1 MSPTESRP
9 SGALRIVPRESK
21 NVFITRNKRRAAR
34 RQLVTLSPAPPDPA
48 LLDGDPD
55 AQAALVSHAL
65 EHLEAVQQLVRRLDE
80 VPGGNRQGLLSEL
93 ATAADGLRQLYFLDA
108 IY

>member
-1 MSPTESRP
+1 VFFARKKL
-9 SGALRIVPRESK
+9 GAA
-21 NVFITRNKRRAAR
+21 TRH
-34 RQLVTLSPAPPDPA
+34 LVSLHPAPPDPA
-48 LLDGDPD
+48 LLDGDPS
-55 AQAALVSHAL
+55 AQAQLVSHAL

-80 VPGGNRQGLLSEL
+80 VPGGDRQGLLSEL